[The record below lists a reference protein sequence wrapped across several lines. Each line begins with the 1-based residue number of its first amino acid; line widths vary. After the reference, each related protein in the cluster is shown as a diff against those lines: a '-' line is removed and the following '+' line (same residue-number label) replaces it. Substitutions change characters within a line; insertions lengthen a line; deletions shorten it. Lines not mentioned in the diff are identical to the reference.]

1 MPSPLSPPGA
11 EGPELAEPPGFRR
24 LRLMVTV
31 LTATLTIGMMVIAAT
46 LVIRILMEEGPRP
59 LSAPVAAEVAAPE
72 GEAIIAVG
80 AGPGA
85 LSLLT
90 RDEAGVERLRTYH
103 PETGA
108 EIGVTLIR
116 RSPGG

>member
-1 MPSPLSPPGA
+1 
-11 EGPELAEPPGFRR
+11 
-24 LRLMVTV
+24 MVTA
-31 LTATLTIGMMVIAAT
+31 LTATLTIGIIVIAAT

-59 LSAPVAAEVAAPE
+59 LSAPVAAEVTAPE
-72 GEAIIAVG
+72 GEEIVAVG

-90 RDEAGVERLRTYH
+90 RDAGGAERLRTYH

-116 RSPGG
+116 RTPGG

>member
-1 MPSPLSPPGA
+1 MPSPLSPPDA

-24 LRLMVTV
+24 LRIMVTA
-31 LTATLTIGMMVIAAT
+31 LTATLTVGIIVIAAT
-46 LVIRILMEEGPRP
+46 LVIRILMEDGPRP
-59 LSAPVAAEVAAPE
+59 LSAPVAAEVTAPE
-72 GEAIIAVG
+72 GETMIAVG

-90 RDEAGVERLRTYH
+90 RDAGGVERLRTYH

-108 EIGVTLIR
+108 AIGVTLIR
-116 RSPGG
+116 RAPAE